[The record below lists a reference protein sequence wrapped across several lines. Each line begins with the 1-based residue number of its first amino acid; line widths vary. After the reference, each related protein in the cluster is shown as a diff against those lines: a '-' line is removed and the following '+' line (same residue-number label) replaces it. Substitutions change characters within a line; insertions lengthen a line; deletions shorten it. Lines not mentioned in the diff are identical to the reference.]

1 MYLEPEKI
9 SAIVDIYSQLISEVT
24 VLSIAYESAHLNVR
38 GENFYQYHLLFERT
52 GNDLNSAIDVDS
64 LGERIG
70 SLDSRYIIPVST
82 ALAAKNSQ
90 IIKQLGDI
98 PVTQDAKVLLDYL
111 INATEFVVNF
121 CYTSA
126 NYLISI
132 GANTDANKLQE
143 YEITIGHN
151 LYLLNA
157 QRWGGND

>member
-1 MYLEPEKI
+1 MYLEPDKI

-24 VLSIAYESAHLNVR
+24 ALSIAYENAHLNVR

-70 SLDSRYIIPVST
+70 SLDSRYLIPVST
-82 ALAAKNSQ
+82 VLAAKNSQ
-90 IIKQLGDI
+90 IIQQLGDI
-98 PVTQDAKVLLDYL
+98 PITQNAIQLLEYL
-111 INATEFVVNF
+111 IAATEFLVKF

-126 NYLISI
+126 NYLLSI
-132 GANTDANKLQE
+132 GANADANKLQE
-143 YEITIGHN
+143 YEITVGHN

-157 QRWGGND
+157 QRWE

>member
-1 MYLEPEKI
+1 MYLESDKI

-24 VLSIAYESAHLNVR
+24 VLSIDYESAHLNVR

-90 IIKQLGDI
+90 IIQQLGDI
-98 PVTQDAKVLLDYL
+98 PVTQDAKTLLDYL
-111 INATEFVVNF
+111 IKATEFLVNF

-143 YEITIGHN
+143 YEVNIGHN

-157 QRWGGND
+157 QRWGGDD

>member
-52 GNDLNSAIDVDS
+52 GNDLNSAIDIDS

-70 SLDSRYIIPVST
+70 SLDSRYIIPVSA

-90 IIKQLGDI
+90 IIQQLGDI
-98 PVTQDAKVLLDYL
+98 PVTQDAKTLLDYL
-111 INATEFVVNF
+111 INATEFVANF

-126 NYLISI
+126 NYLTSI

-143 YEITIGHN
+143 YEVNIGHN

-157 QRWGGND
+157 QRWGGDD